1 MKQTPCGEVVTFI
14 TPALYWHYASI
25 YPSGSPDE
33 RAWNEH
39 QPKNG
44 INLKT
49 HLFSITDPD

>member
-33 RAWNEH
+33 RAWSEH

-44 INLKT
+44 INLKA